1 MDLVERL
8 NGYTGLLLL
17 LICVGVWAAASRLA
31 RILREIECLHQDY
44 DTTTEA
50 HEQLHS
56 KRRAKMDEDISR
68 RMTNNQKAK

>member
-17 LICVGVWAAASRLA
+17 LICAGVWAAASRLA

-44 DTTTEA
+44 DATTEA
-50 HEQLHS
+50 HEQLHWKRQAKANEYVS
-56 KRRAKMDEDISR
+56 K
-68 RMTNNQKAK
+68 QK

>member
-17 LICVGVWAAASRLA
+17 LICIGVWVAASRLA
-31 RILREIECLHQDY
+31 RIMREMECLHQDY

-50 HEQLHS
+50 HDQLHW
-56 KRRAKMDEDISR
+56 KRLAKMDEDISR
-68 RMTNNQKAK
+68 RMTNDQNAK